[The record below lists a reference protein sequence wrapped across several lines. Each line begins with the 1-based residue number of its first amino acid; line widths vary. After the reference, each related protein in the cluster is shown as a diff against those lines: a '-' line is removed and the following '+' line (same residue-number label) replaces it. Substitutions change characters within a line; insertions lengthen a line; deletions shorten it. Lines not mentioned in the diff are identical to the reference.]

1 VPRRVGSTD
10 RVRPK
15 TLAARLVCK
24 LAPLLD
30 RSRGLD
36 QTTSVPIRPTAYST
50 RGRRHSL
57 GTVLSVAVLALAG
70 GASIGPAGFVDVL
83 GKADRSWQIHAGPA
97 WTPLFDVT
105 LVGLDSTPVHCR
117 DGILLQ
123 PQCRARDLAPP
134 NLVVVPAFDD
144 ENLLNSLTDNLD
156 WVPWLKTW
164 HAQGARI
171 ASSCIGAFLLAEAGL
186 LDGRP
191 ATTHWMFADTL
202 RSRYPPVK
210 VTGDRLIVDA
220 GDVITCGGATTFL
233 SLVIYLVERFGG
245 HERAALAR
253 KVLLIDGGRTSQLPY
268 LAFTPVREHGDELVQ
283 RVQDHIDGHLDAPIQ
298 ADVLARQFGVSP
310 RTLAR
315 RFQTATHASVS
326 SYIQQSRILLAKKLL
341 ETTDKPIEQI
351 RAATG
356 YLDPAAFRRAFR
368 QAAGISPRQYRNI
381 YATPG

>member
-1 VPRRVGSTD
+1 M
-10 RVRPK
+10 
-15 TLAARLVCK
+15 
-24 LAPLLD
+24 
-30 RSRGLD
+30 
-36 QTTSVPIRPTAYST
+36 
-50 RGRRHSL
+50 
-57 GTVLSVAVLALAG
+57 LSVAVLALAG
-70 GASIGPAGFVDVL
+70 GPSIGPAGFMDVL
-83 GKADRSWQIHAGPA
+83 GKADRSWQLHAGKA

-105 LVGLDSTPVHCR
+105 LVGLDGEPVRCR

-123 PQCRARDLAPP
+123 PHRPAADLAPP

-144 ENLLNSLTDNLD
+144 ENLLNSLADNLD

-164 HAQGARI
+164 HTQGARI
-171 ASSCIGAFLLAEAGL
+171 ASSCIGAFLLAEAAL

-202 RSRYPPVK
+202 RSRYPA
-210 VTGDRLIVDA
+210 VTVSSDRLIVDA

-268 LAFTPVREHGDELVQ
+268 LAATPIRDHSDELVL
-283 RVQDHIDGHLDAPIQ
+283 RVQDYIDTHLDMPIRSD
-298 ADVLARQFGVSP
+298 ALAGRFGVSP

-315 RFQTATHASVS
+315 RFQAAAHASVNG
-326 SYIQQSRILLAKKLL
+326 YVQQSRILLAKKLL
-341 ETTDKPIEQI
+341 ETSEMSIEQI
-351 RAATG
+351 RSAAG

-368 QAAGISPRQYRNI
+368 QAAGVSPRQYRNT
-381 YATPG
+381 YAP

>member
-1 VPRRVGSTD
+1 VV
-10 RVRPK
+10 
-15 TLAARLVCK
+15 
-24 LAPLLD
+24 
-30 RSRGLD
+30 
-36 QTTSVPIRPTAYST
+36 
-50 RGRRHSL
+50 
-57 GTVLSVAVLALAG
+57 SVAVLALAG
-70 GASIGPAGFVDVL
+70 GASIGPAGFMDVL
-83 GKADRSWQIHAGPA
+83 GKADRSWQLHAGAA

-105 LVGLDSTPVHCR
+105 LVGLDSEPVRCR

-123 PQCRARDLAPP
+123 PHLGAADLPP
-134 NLVVVPAFDD
+134 PDLVVVPAFDD
-144 ENLLNSLTDNLD
+144 ENLMNSLADNRD

-164 HAQGARI
+164 HAKGARI
-171 ASSCIGAFLLAEAGL
+171 ASSCIGAFLLADAAL

-202 RSRYPPVK
+202 RSRYPA
-210 VTGDRLIVDA
+210 VTVAVDRLIVDA

-268 LAFTPVREHGDELVQ
+268 LASTPIREHGDELVLQ
-283 RVQDHIDGHLDAPIQ
+283 VQDYIDAHLDMPIRS
-298 ADVLARQFGVSP
+298 DGLGRRFGVSA

-315 RFQTATHASVS
+315 RFKAATDASVNG
-326 SYIQQSRILLAKKLL
+326 YVQQSRILLAKKLL
-341 ETTDKPIEQI
+341 ETSDMSIEQI

-368 QAAGISPRQYRNI
+368 QAAGVSPRQYRDK
-381 YATPG
+381 YA